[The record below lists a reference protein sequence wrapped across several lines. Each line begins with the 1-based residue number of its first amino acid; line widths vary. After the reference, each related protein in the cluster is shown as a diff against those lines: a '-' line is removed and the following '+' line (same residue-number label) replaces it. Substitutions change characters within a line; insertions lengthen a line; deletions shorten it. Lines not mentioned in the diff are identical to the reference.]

1 METQFRLQS
10 TAAGGGGGGG
20 VVNSVA
26 RPLLMPSPG
35 AGPNSTGQSPSHHR
49 QSRGSIPAYFPET
62 FKDFFSMLTEDEDHG
77 EVITNL
83 LEDKVIPRSP
93 KSTDRDKPRKRC
105 DKPFCCHNS
114 SGGGDCGGG
123 GNSNSNGP
131 AGCGIYLDSPAYSGG
146 GLTRTLSSKYYR
158 RRPSQPRL
166 LPGTGGGDAAVSSSS
181 SSSHLLD
188 TSLGGNAMTTLN
200 TSNFGRSNSFRLHRP
215 VPSAASTYS
224 SYLSYQQ
231 VDRSS
236 HNNNN
241 NNNNLT
247 ACKHV
252 QYCCLHERDQQ
263 QERRSGTG
271 FQQSSLNSSSSNPVA
286 PSCSTL
292 SLNERGTA
300 TGRLLPR
307 VSQQQQHHQHHHH
320 HHNNPQQQNH
330 TQDGINFSDD
340 EKKGLIYP
348 QLTSDSLYMKDRIDC
363 EGGGGGV
370 GGDNK
375 GDTFQQHK
383 QRYSML
389 TKSYDQINRSRI
401 FGEWGESN
409 LLLR

>member
-1 METQFRLQS
+1 METQFRLQ
-10 TAAGGGGGGG
+10 TTGVTGGGG

-35 AGPNSTGQSPSHHR
+35 TNSTGQSPSHHR

-93 KSTDRDKPRKRC
+93 KSGGDNRARDKPRKRC

-114 SGGGDCGGG
+114 SGGDCGG
-123 GNSNSNGP
+123 P
-131 AGCGIYLDSPAYSGG
+131 PGCGIGSGIYVDSPAYSGG

-166 LPGTGGGDAAVSSSS
+166 LPGTAGESVSST
-181 SSSHLLD
+181 SHLLD

-200 TSNFGRSNSFRLHRP
+200 GNNFGRSNSFRLHRP

-236 HNNNN
+236 QNTNSH
-241 NNNNLT
+241 NLT
-247 ACKHV
+247 CKHV
-252 QYCCLHERDQQ
+252 QYCCLHERDAH
-263 QERRSGTG
+263 QERTSGGGG
-271 FQQSSLNSSSSNPVA
+271 FQQSFSNSSSAPVA

-307 VSQQQQHHQHHHH
+307 VSQQQQQNQHHHH
-320 HHNNPQQQNH
+320 HHHQNHHQQQNH

-363 EGGGGGV
+363 EGGGGD
-370 GGDNK
+370 DND
-375 GDTFQQHK
+375 DTFQQHK
-383 QRYSML
+383 QRYSLL
-389 TKSYDQINRSRI
+389 TKSYDQINRSRV
-401 FGEWGESN
+401 FGEWWKREEGGKVGTKGGK
-409 LLLR
+409 